1 MNGLKKTEDTKS
13 QLREL
18 VKQTLQEAYEAEIEE
33 FVGYPKRKPPKG
45 KDSKSSNTRNGY
57 GKKSVKSDSGE
68 VGLEVPR
75 DRNSEFE
82 PQIVKKRQSVL
93 DDLEG
98 KIVALY
104 SKGMTTRDIQEIKE
118 DMYGVELS
126 PSLISRLTD
135 RMLPRLEEWQSRP
148 LKEVYS
154 VLWLDCIFY
163 KVREE
168 GKVINKAI
176 YVVIGL
182 GIDGRR

>member
-1 MNGLKKTEDTKS
+1 MCAHTRSVVLRFLRCSSACLHCHCEGATCPGVAYWRS
-13 QLREL
+13 Q
-18 VKQTLQEAYEAEIEE
+18 
-33 FVGYPKRKPPKG
+33 
-45 KDSKSSNTRNGY
+45 
-57 GKKSVKSDSGE
+57 
-68 VGLEVPR
+68 LEVPR

-93 DDLEG
+93 DDLED

-104 SKGMTTRDIQEIKE
+104 SKGMTTRDIQEIME

-135 RMLPRLEEWQSRP
+135 RCFPGWRSGNRDRE
-148 LKEVYS
+148 EVYA

-182 GIDGRR
+182 GIDGGRRYWDSG